1 MASTEE
7 RLKILRMIQEGK
19 ITAEEG
25 ARLIDAL
32 EQRSPGLGRPAGPAP
47 AAPRR
52 EARWFRVRVTDT
64 NTGKTRVNVRLPVS
78 LVSAGLKMGAHF
90 SPEVEGLDVN
100 QIQQWIDAGEMG
112 QMADFY
118 DEQDGERVEVFIE

>member
-1 MASTEE
+1 
-7 RLKILRMIQEGK
+7 MIPPTTTKK
-19 ITAEEG
+19 IT
-25 ARLIDAL
+25 
-32 EQRSPGLGRPAGPAP
+32 
-47 AAPRR
+47 
-52 EARWFRVRVTDT
+52 
-64 NTGKTRVNVRLPVS
+64 NTQNEKTRVNVRLPVS